1 MPRPYP
7 STLHRSK
14 SDATRRAILTPGRFA
29 RPAPHQGQTV
39 RLGTLTRVENSGAI
53 QASLSGRYASALF
66 DLAREAKSIE
76 AVEASLTTLKGAM
89 AESEDLKRLIAS
101 PMVSRTQAGSAIKA
115 VAGSLKLD
123 TLTTNILGVLAT
135 NRRLSQTG
143 KVIDSFF
150 ALAASHRGETS
161 ATVTTAHPL
170 DDAQLA
176 ALKAKLKA
184 RVGRDVSIN
193 LKTDPAILGGLI
205 VKIGSQLIDASIR
218 TKLNT
223 LTTAMRG

>member
-1 MPRPYP
+1 
-7 STLHRSK
+7 
-14 SDATRRAILTPGRFA
+14 
-29 RPAPHQGQTV
+29 
-39 RLGTLTRVENSGAI
+39 VENSGAI

-76 AVEASLTTLKGAM
+76 AVEASLAMLKGAM
-89 AESEDLKRLIAS
+89 AESDDLKRLVAS
-101 PMVSRTQAGSAIKA
+101 PMISRTQAAAAIKA
-115 VAGSLKLD
+115 VAGELKLD
-123 TLTTNILGVLAT
+123 VLTTNILGVLAT

-150 ALAASHRGETS
+150 ALAAAHRGETS
-161 ATVTTAHPL
+161 AVVTTAHPL
-170 DDAQLA
+170 DEAQLA

-184 RVGRDVSIN
+184 RVGRDVSVN

-223 LTTAMRG
+223 LAYAMKG